1 MPQKILLLSL
11 TARATFGTFCRV
23 LVLLGAGR
31 QAAGING
38 FRALQILGLD
48 SELDRGQSHILVL
61 GQEKLMYYLRGATGT

>member
-1 MPQKILLLSL
+1 M
-11 TARATFGTFCRV
+11 